1 MSDIDQSMD
10 FLRQFAGDALS
21 KAGQLAGRPTWLDV
35 SNQNIGFSYTAN
47 KPSIEKPP
55 KLSDILNDFD
65 TQDVEVTLLN
75 DAAERW
81 IAKYLPNI
89 GSAASMHPDAW
100 VDGILSGREPF
111 GLNKDAFDAAWHE
124 GRDRAYRQAGTEKAQ
139 IDAMYSVRGFGLPSG
154 AHITAMTAAEIRASD
169 TIADIHRQQT
179 IKDAEIKLELIKF
192 AVQTATQL
200 KTALMSML
208 ASFFGNIVSLAK
220 HEPGADKM
228 RAKAQA
234 YSAFIS
240 GLSNYYDVE
249 LGFEKLRL
257 EAARTQSGV
266 SEANA
271 KIRADGAAKGID
283 SRNSAI
289 GAIANGF
296 AQAAGSAANA
306 QSSLQAELFSGQ
318 L

>member
-21 KAGQLAGRPTWLDV
+21 RAGQLAGRPTWLDV

-55 KLSDILNDFD
+55 KLADILNDFD
-65 TQDVEVTLLN
+65 TKDVQVELLN
-75 DAAERW
+75 DAAEAW
-81 IAKYLPNI
+81 IAKYLPNLNDAGI
-89 GSAASMHPDAW
+89 GSPEEWA
-100 VDGILSGREPF
+100 DGILGSV
-111 GLNKDAFDAAWHE
+111 NAAWHY

-139 IDAMYSVRGFGLPSG
+139 VNAMYSLRGFSLPSG
-154 AHITAMTAAEIRASD
+154 AHTHAMIAAEIRASD
-169 TIADIHRQQT
+169 TIADINRQQ
-179 IKDAEIKLELIKF
+179 IMREVEIRVDLIKF
-192 AVQTATQL
+192 AEQLGVQI
-200 KTALMSML
+200 KTAIMGML
-208 ASFFGNIVSLAK
+208 ASFFGSIVSLAK
-220 HEPGADKM
+220 FEPGVDKM

-257 EAARTQSGV
+257 EAARTKSGV

-271 KIRADGAAKGID
+271 KIKADGAAKGID

-289 GAIANGF
+289 GNIANGF

-306 QSSLQAELFSGQ
+306 QSSLQAELYSGQ
-318 L
+318 I